1 MNNKTKAKSPYKKFP
16 PGMKKK
22 ARLGASGHLGLI
34 VSGGGS
40 AIVKGTTESGDTQT
54 LVTFADTT
62 KSTMENDTYVTL
74 GLVATKGTNLDKV
87 EFYINRNKVGQS
99 TTNIPTANMKVM
111 AMSVSGDA
119 TGQKITTIDYIMAAQ
134 DRNVSYS

>member
-1 MNNKTKAKSPYKKFP
+1 
-16 PGMKKK
+16 
-22 ARLGASGHLGLI
+22 
-34 VSGGGS
+34 
-40 AIVKGTTESGDTQT
+40 
-54 LVTFADTT
+54 
-62 KSTMENDTYVTL
+62 MENDTYVTL

-111 AMSVSGDA
+111 AMSVSGELLD
-119 TGQKITTIDYIMAAQ
+119 KITTIDYIMAAQ

>member
-1 MNNKTKAKSPYKKFP
+1 
-16 PGMKKK
+16 
-22 ARLGASGHLGLI
+22 
-34 VSGGGS
+34 
-40 AIVKGTTESGDTQT
+40 
-54 LVTFADTT
+54 
-62 KSTMENDTYVTL
+62 MENDTYVTL